1 MSTIKKQCNLTSL
14 NKNRH
19 VAEYLSVNMEGNNI
33 GSCTHMARCGGRG
46 CHEWFAEVRGPQ
58 NPSEILNW
66 GSDEDP
72 YQQFLLE

>member
-1 MSTIKKQCNLTSL
+1 MNIQWTFICYHRKKKLP
-14 NKNRH
+14 
-19 VAEYLSVNMEGNNI
+19 V
-33 GSCTHMARCGGRG
+33 THMALCGGRG

-58 NPSEILNW
+58 NPSEIVSW